1 MAELFLVRHGQA
13 SFGSDDYDQ
22 LSDIGIVQSQLL
34 GQHFESLGQTFDLC
48 VTGDMKRHHQTAD
61 GIFSFARLDGERKV
75 HRGWNEFD
83 FESVIKA
90 YLLKNPSQQPT
101 NNAPRAVY
109 YRLLKS
115 AMHDWSSGI
124 LKDGLP
130 ESWEEFTG
138 RVNDARNQILDSNCK
153 RVLVATSGG
162 AIAIKLMLLLGVN
175 AAQAIDF
182 NLQIKNTS
190 VNHFFFS
197 SKGFQLSTFNGI
209 SHLESEQRKHLIT
222 YS

>member
-1 MAELFLVRHGQA
+1 MAELFLIRHGQA

-22 LSDIGIVQSQLL
+22 LSDIGVKQSQLL
-34 GQHFESLGQTFDLC
+34 GQHFDSLGQSFDLC
-48 VTGDMKRHHQTAD
+48 VTGSMKRHHQTAD
-61 GIFSFARLDGERKV
+61 GILKFAKLDGERLEHK
-75 HRGWNEFD
+75 GWNEFD

-90 YLLKNPSQQPT
+90 YLTQNPSETPAT
-101 NNAPRAVY
+101 SAPRAVY

-115 AMHDWSSGI
+115 AMYDWSTGK
-124 LKDGLP
+124 LTQGLP
-130 ESWEEFTG
+130 ETWDAFTG
-138 RVNDARNQILDSNCK
+138 RVDDARQAILNADCK

-162 AIAIKLMLLLGVN
+162 AIAIKLMLLLGVS
-175 AAQAIDF
+175 AGQAIDF

-197 SKGFQLSTFNGI
+197 KKGFQLSTFNGI